1 MSLWRL
7 KRLALGALLCL
18 AAGGCASSLKYART
32 DCPLYDAL
40 EPIRANPAGAL
51 DRHLEV
57 RVAFRVC
64 PPEIGLEEIQ
74 RKRIELKHELLALL
88 SSKTTAELEDPLR
101 VEKLQKEILPLVNQ
115 KILKKGR
122 VVEVFITGFELQ

>member
-1 MSLWRL
+1 M
-7 KRLALGALLCL
+7 KRFALYGLLCL
-18 AAGGCASSLKYART
+18 AASGCASSLQYANAE
-32 DCPLYDAL
+32 CPLYDAL

-51 DRHLEV
+51 DRRLELK
-57 RVAFRVC
+57 VAFRVC

-88 SSKTTAELEDPLR
+88 SSKTAAELEDPLR
-101 VEKLQKEILPLVNQ
+101 VEKLQKEILLLVNQ
-115 KILKKGR
+115 KIMKKGR